1 MAGTLTPRAGRLLVA
16 AAALLWSTGGLAI
29 KLVPLEALGV
39 VFWRATL
46 TVLFLVAVY
55 RPSLERWK
63 KASVATA
70 VVYALMI
77 LSFVTA
83 TKWTTAANAIF
94 LQYTGPFYVL
104 ALGPW
109 LLKERFRKADAVAIA
124 VALGGMSLFF
134 VGRLDPGHL
143 AGNVMGIVSGV
154 FFGLTVLLL
163 RRDQSRDAM
172 ASVFLGNLLAAAIAF
187 PFARGNLALDAKG
200 FAVVAFLGIVQMGV
214 AYILF
219 VRGLSVVPAAE
230 ASLLGMLEPTFNP
243 LWAFL
248 GLGTW
253 VSSVSRT
260 AERATVL
267 AECLPSI
274 DAVAMKGIPP
284 ASENSPPD
292 EFGCT
297 CGAKVRAE

>member
-1 MAGTLTPRAGRLLVA
+1 MTGPLAPRTGRLLVA
-16 AAALLWSTGGLAI
+16 GAALLWSTGGLAI
-29 KLVPLEALGV
+29 KLVPLDALGV
-39 VFWRATL
+39 VFWRAAL
-46 TVLFLVAVY
+46 TVAFLVAVF

-63 KASVATA
+63 KASLATA
-70 VVYALMI
+70 IVYAMMI

-109 LLKERFRKADAVAIA
+109 LLKERFRREDAVAIA

-134 VGRLDPGHL
+134 VGRLESGHL
-143 AGNVMGIVSGV
+143 AGNLMGVVSGV

-163 RRDQSRDAM
+163 RRDQSRDPM
-172 ASVFLGNLLAAAIAF
+172 ASVFLGNLLAAVIAL
-187 PFARGNLALDAKG
+187 PFAWGNLALDAKG

-248 GLGTW
+248 GLG
-253 VSSVSRT
+253 
-260 AERATVL
+260 ERPSAFALLGGAIVL
-267 AECLPSI
+267 G
-274 DAVAMKGIPP
+274 AVAGRTVW
-284 ASENSPPD
+284 
-292 EFGCT
+292 GT
-297 CGAKVRAE
+297 RTTR

>member
-1 MAGTLTPRAGRLLVA
+1 MPRAVSPRAGRLLVA
-16 AAALLWSTGGLAI
+16 GAALLWSTGGLAI
-29 KLVPLEALGV
+29 KLVPLDALGV
-39 VFWRATL
+39 VFWRSAL
-46 TVLFLVAVY
+46 TFVFLAAVF
-55 RPSLERWK
+55 RPGLERWR

-77 LSFVTA
+77 LTFVTA

-109 LLKERFRKADAVAIA
+109 LLKERFRKADAAAIA

-134 VGRLDPGHL
+134 VGKLDAGHL
-143 AGNVMGIVSGV
+143 AGNLMAVVSGV

-172 ASVFLGNLLAAAIAF
+172 ASVFLGNLIAGAVAL
-187 PFARGNLALDAKG
+187 PFAWGNLALDTRG
-200 FAVVAFLGIVQMGV
+200 FAVVAFLGVVQMGV

-230 ASLLGMLEPTFNP
+230 ASLLGMLEPAFNP

-248 GLGTW
+248 GLGEKPSAW
-253 VSSVSRT
+253 ALLGGAV
-260 AERATVL
+260 VL
-267 AECLPSI
+267 L
-274 DAVAMKGIPP
+274 AVAGR
-284 ASENSPPD
+284 
-292 EFGCT
+292 T
-297 CGAKVRAE
+297 LLGARERT

>member
-1 MAGTLTPRAGRLLVA
+1 MAELLAPRAGRFLVA
-16 AAALLWSTGGLAI
+16 GAALLWSTGGLAI
-29 KLVPLEALGV
+29 KLVPLDAVGV
-39 VFWRATL
+39 VFWRAAF
-46 TVLFLVAVY
+46 TVTFLVAVF

-77 LSFVTA
+77 LTFVTA

-109 LLKERFRKADAVAIA
+109 LLKEKFRKADAVAIA

-134 VGRLDPGHL
+134 VGKLDGGHL
-143 AGNVMGIVSGV
+143 AGNLVAVASGV

-172 ASVFLGNLLAAAIAF
+172 ASVFLGNLLAGAIAL
-187 PFARGNLALDAKG
+187 PFAWGHLALDAKG
-200 FAVVAFLGIVQMGV
+200 FAVIAFLGIVQMGV

-248 GLGTW
+248 GLGERPSGWALAGGAVVLLAVAGRTILGA
-253 VSSVSRT
+253 RT
-260 AERATVL
+260 AR
-267 AECLPSI
+267 
-274 DAVAMKGIPP
+274 
-284 ASENSPPD
+284 
-292 EFGCT
+292 
-297 CGAKVRAE
+297 

>member
-1 MAGTLTPRAGRLLVA
+1 MSGTLDPRRGRLLVA
-16 AAALLWSTGGLAI
+16 LAALLWSTGGLAI
-29 KLVPLEALGV
+29 KLVPLDALGV
-39 VFWRATL
+39 VFWRSAITF
-46 TVLFLVAVY
+46 VFLVAVY
-55 RPSLERWK
+55 RPGLARWR

-70 VVYALMI
+70 AVYALMI
-77 LSFVTA
+77 LTFVTA

-109 LLKERFRKADAVAIA
+109 LLKERFRRADAVAIA

-134 VGRLDPGHL
+134 VGRLDAGHL
-143 AGNVMGIVSGV
+143 AGNLMGIVSGV

-172 ASVFLGNLLAAAIAF
+172 ASVFLGNLFAGAVAL
-187 PFARGNLALDAKG
+187 PFAWGRLALDARG
-200 FAVVAFLGIVQMGV
+200 LAVVLFLGVVQMGV

-248 GLGTW
+248 GVGERPTAWALLGG
-253 VSSVSRT
+253 
-260 AERATVL
+260 AIVL
-267 AECLPSI
+267 G
-274 DAVAMKGIPP
+274 AVA
-284 ASENSPPD
+284 AR
-292 EFGCT
+292 T
-297 CGAKVRAE
+297 VAGAREER

>member
-1 MAGTLTPRAGRLLVA
+1 MDGAPSPRSGRLLVA

-29 KLVPLEALGV
+29 KLVPLDALGV
-39 VFWRATL
+39 VFWRAAL
-46 TVLFLVAVY
+46 TVLFLVAVF
-55 RPSLERWK
+55 RPPLARWR
-63 KASVATA
+63 KASIATA

-109 LLKERFRKADAVAIA
+109 MLKERFRRADAVAIA

-134 VGRLDPGHL
+134 VGRLEAGHL
-143 AGNVMGIVSGV
+143 AGNLMGVVSGV

-172 ASVFLGNLLAAAIAF
+172 ASVFLGNALAAAIAL
-187 PFARGNLALDAKG
+187 PFALGSLALDAKG
-200 FAVVAFLGIVQMGV
+200 LAVVAFLGIVQMGV

-248 GLGTW
+248 GLG
-253 VSSVSRT
+253 
-260 AERATVL
+260 ERPSGWALLGGAIVL
-267 AECLPSI
+267 AS
-274 DAVAMKGIPP
+274 VAGRTLWS
-284 ASENSPPD
+284 ART
-292 EFGCT
+292 G
-297 CGAKVRAE
+297 R

>member
-1 MAGTLTPRAGRLLVA
+1 MPEPISPRAGRLLVA

-29 KLVPLEALGV
+29 KLVPLDAVGV

-55 RPSLERWK
+55 RPSLDRWR

-134 VGRLDPGHL
+134 VGKLDPGHL

-200 FAVVAFLGIVQMGV
+200 FAVVAFLGVFQMGV

-230 ASLLGMLEPTFNP
+230 ASLLGMLEPAFNP
-243 LWAFL
+243 VWAFL
-248 GLGTW
+248 GIGETPSGW
-253 VSSVSRT
+253 AAAGGAV
-260 AERATVL
+260 VL
-267 AECLPSI
+267 L
-274 DAVAMKGIPP
+274 AVAGRTVW
-284 ASENSPPD
+284 
-292 EFGCT
+292 G
-297 CGAKVRAE
+297 VRAAQ

>member
-1 MAGTLTPRAGRLLVA
+1 MPEALSPRAGRFYVA
-16 AAALLWSTGGLAI
+16 GAALLWSTGGLAI
-29 KLVPLEALGV
+29 KLVPLESLGV
-39 VFWRATL
+39 VTWRCAL
-46 TVLFLVAVY
+46 TVAFLVAVF

-63 KASVATA
+63 RASVETA

-77 LSFVTA
+77 LTFVTA

-109 LLKERFRKADAVAIA
+109 LLKEKFRKADAVAIA

-134 VGRLDPGHL
+134 VGRLESGHL
-143 AGNVMGIVSGV
+143 AGNLMGVVSGV

-172 ASVFLGNLLAAAIAF
+172 ASVFLGNVIAGAIAL
-187 PFARGNLALDAKG
+187 PFAWGHLALDAKG
-200 FAVVAFLGIVQMGV
+200 FAVIAFLGIVQMGV

-248 GLGTW
+248 GLG
-253 VSSVSRT
+253 
-260 AERATVL
+260 ERPSGWALLGGGIVL
-267 AECLPSI
+267 A
-274 DAVAMKGIPP
+274 AVAGRTLWG
-284 ASENSPPD
+284 SR
-292 EFGCT
+292 
-297 CGAKVRAE
+297 RAR

>member
-1 MAGTLTPRAGRLLVA
+1 MTPPSPRAGRFLVA

-55 RPSLERWK
+55 RPGLERWR

-109 LLKERFRKADAVAIA
+109 LLKERFRKADA
-124 VALGGMSLFF
+124 
-134 VGRLDPGHL
+134 
-143 AGNVMGIVSGV
+143 
-154 FFGLTVLLL
+154 
-163 RRDQSRDAM
+163 
-172 ASVFLGNLLAAAIAF
+172 
-187 PFARGNLALDAKG
+187 
-200 FAVVAFLGIVQMGV
+200 
-214 AYILF
+214 
-219 VRGLSVVPAAE
+219 
-230 ASLLGMLEPTFNP
+230 
-243 LWAFL
+243 
-248 GLGTW
+248 
-253 VSSVSRT
+253 
-260 AERATVL
+260 
-267 AECLPSI
+267 
-274 DAVAMKGIPP
+274 
-284 ASENSPPD
+284 
-292 EFGCT
+292 
-297 CGAKVRAE
+297 